1 MDDCIS
7 GALSENDGISATDQ
21 LKLSLE
27 KGGIPLTMRDC
38 VGKVAEMFDPLG
50 KVTPLIAGMK
60 LDVSLLH
67 RSGLSGDDEILEN
80 LRCMGM

>member
-1 MDDCIS
+1 MLNVSKLNFSRKARGRKCEI
-7 GALSENDGISATDQ
+7 GLGI
-21 LKLSLE
+21 LE
-27 KGGIPLTMRDC
+27 RLTMRDC

-67 RSGLSGDDEILEN
+67 RSGLSWDDEILEN